1 MSLSHQKIL
10 AINPGS
16 TSTKVSLFED
26 LEPIFETTINH
37 SSEELDSFD
46 NVLDQYSFRIKAI
59 FSWLENIEP
68 TVTELNAIVGRG
80 GLLPPLKS
88 GTYAVNEAMLDD
100 IRSPTTREH
109 ASNIGAMIAS
119 EIGNKFNA
127 PAFTVDPVS
136 VDEFEPVARLSGL
149 AGMERKSFS
158 HALNIKAV
166 ARRAAES
173 LGKKYQ
179 ELNLIVAHLGGGI
192 SITAHRKGSMVDV
205 SGGMDSGPFSPER
218 CGALPVFDVI
228 DLCYS
233 GIAKEDLKRKLSGKG
248 GLVSYLGTNSG
259 LEVDERIK
267 GGDEEALL
275 VMQAMAYQIAK
286 EIGSMAPVLNCD
298 VDAIVLTG
306 GIARWQALV
315 EEIKPR
321 VESLAQLLVFP
332 GENEMLSLAQGSL
345 RVLRGEENA
354 KEYGARD

>member
-1 MSLSHQKIL
+1 MSKQSHSIL

-16 TSTKVSLFED
+16 TSTKVSLFKD
-26 LEPIFETTINH
+26 LLPVIETTINH
-37 SSEELDSFD
+37 SAEELEVFER
-46 NVLDQYSFRIKAI
+46 VLDQYEFRIKSVI
-59 FSWLENIEP
+59 SWLDNISP
-68 TVTELNAIVGRG
+68 RVTSLDAVVGRG

-88 GTYAVNEAMLDD
+88 GTYAVNGAMLDD
-100 IRSPTTREH
+100 IRSPKTREH
-109 ASNIGAMIAS
+109 ASNLGALIAN
-119 EIGNKFNA
+119 EIGSRFNA
-127 PAFTVDPVS
+127 PVFTVDPVS

-173 LGKKYQ
+173 LCKKYQ
-179 ELNLIVAHLGGGI
+179 DINLIVGHLGGGI

-205 SGGMDSGPFSPER
+205 SGGMDAGPFSPER

-228 DLCYS
+228 DMCYS

-248 GLVSYLGTNSG
+248 GMVSYLGTNSG
-259 LEVDERIK
+259 LEIDEKIK
-267 GGDEEALL
+267 AGDKEALL

-306 GIARWQALV
+306 GIARWQSLV

-321 VESLAQLLVFP
+321 VECLAEFMVFP
-332 GENEMLSLAQGSL
+332 GENEMLSLAEGSL
-345 RVLRGEENA
+345 RVLCGEEVA
-354 KEYGARD
+354 KEYVNII

>member
-1 MSLSHQKIL
+1 MHKQSRMIL

-16 TSTKVSLFED
+16 TSTKVSLFKD
-26 LEPIFETTINH
+26 LAPVVETTINH
-37 SSEELDSFD
+37 SAEELDSFKC
-46 NVLDQYSFRIKAI
+46 VLDQYELRINSVV
-59 FSWLENIEP
+59 SWFENITP
-68 TVTELNAIVGRG
+68 KVTSLDAVVGRG

-88 GTYAVNEAMLDD
+88 GTYAVNGAMLDD

-109 ASNIGAMIAS
+109 ASNLGALIAS
-119 EIGNKFNA
+119 EIGIRFNA

-136 VDEFEPVARLSGL
+136 VDEFDPISRLSGL
-149 AGMERKSFS
+149 ADIERKSLS

-173 LGKKYQ
+173 LGQRYQ
-179 ELNLIVAHLGGGI
+179 DLNLIVAHLGGGI

-233 GIAKEDLKRKLSGKG
+233 GISKEDLKRKLSGKG

-267 GGDEEALL
+267 GGDEDALL
-275 VMQAMAYQIAK
+275 VMQAMAFQVAK

-315 EEIKPR
+315 DEIRPR
-321 VESLAQLLVFP
+321 IESLANFMVFP

-345 RVLRGEENA
+345 RVLCGEEDA
-354 KEYGARD
+354 KEYGKIN